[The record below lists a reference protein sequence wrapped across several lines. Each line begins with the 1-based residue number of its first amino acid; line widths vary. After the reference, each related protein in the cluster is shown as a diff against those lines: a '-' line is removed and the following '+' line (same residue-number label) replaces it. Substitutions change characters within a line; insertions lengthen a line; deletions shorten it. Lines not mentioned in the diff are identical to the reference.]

1 MLMGPQNLPERF
13 DQVRNRME
21 KAALQAGR
29 RVDSITLLGV
39 TKGQPAAAVRAAAAA
54 GVRDF
59 GESYLQEA
67 LEKIAA
73 VQELGSRARQ
83 SAPGGPVA
91 AHQPVA
97 PRTGSA
103 APDKSTATPQP
114 ELTWHFIGRL
124 QSNKT
129 RPVAEAFAWVHTVD
143 RLKIAERLAEQ
154 RPYYAPPLNIC
165 LQVNVAG
172 EASKGGV
179 GFAELPA
186 LAAAVAA
193 LPRLKLRGLMC
204 LPPEEHAQARQ
215 RQWFRKLREAL
226 DGLNG
231 SGMGLDTLSMGMS
244 ADLEAAILEG
254 ATIVRVGTALFGP
267 RAPAGGRGMG

>member
-1 MLMGPQNLPERF
+1 MLMGPQNLPERLE
-13 DQVRNRME
+13 QVRNRME

-39 TKGQPAAAVRAAAAA
+39 TKGQPAAAVRAVAAA

-73 VQELGSRARQ
+73 MQGLGRLAGQ
-83 SAPGGPVA
+83 SSAGAPVP
-91 AHQPVA
+91 AHVPVA
-97 PRTGSA
+97 PGRGPA
-103 APDKSTATPQP
+103 APGKATPAPEP
-114 ELTWHFIGRL
+114 ELAWHFIGRV

-129 RPVAEAFAWVHTVD
+129 RPVAETFAWVHAVD
-143 RLKIAERLAEQ
+143 RLKIAQRLAEQ
-154 RPYYAPPLNIC
+154 RPYHAPPLNIC

-172 EASKGGV
+172 EGSKGGV

-186 LAAAVAA
+186 LAATVAT

-204 LPPEEHAQARQ
+204 LPPEEHDQGRQ
-215 RQWFRKLREAL
+215 RHWFGKLREAL
-226 DGLNG
+226 DRLNG
-231 SGMGLDTLSMGMS
+231 SGMRLDTLSMGMS

-267 RAPAGGRGMG
+267 RAPAP